1 MFLNSRIAKTF
12 ALAAGA
18 LLLPIAAHAD
28 ETGRQSFT
36 RDGVSY
42 VYTVS
47 VQDDQRVLT
56 GTADRIPF
64 RLVVRGGYVSG
75 DFNSRP
81 VQFSLRDVKRTN
93 QEVAVR

>member
-81 VQFSLRDVKRTN
+81 VQFSLRDVKRIN

>member
-12 ALAAGA
+12 ALAGA

-28 ETGRQSFT
+28 ETGQQSFT